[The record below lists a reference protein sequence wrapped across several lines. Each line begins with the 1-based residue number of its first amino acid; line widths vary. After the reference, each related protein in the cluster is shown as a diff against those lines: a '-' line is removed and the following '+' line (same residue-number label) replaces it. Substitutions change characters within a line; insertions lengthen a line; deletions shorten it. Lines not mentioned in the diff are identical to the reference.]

1 MYLPTA
7 CALPIK
13 NRKTSARPA
22 GSSPRHYTTLS
33 RVRKGGAVGAVH
45 LVPAPRPAIQRAMCY
60 TDAMTRDQVKEIL
73 DRVLAWPADE
83 QEKVARFVREVEERR
98 DDITDEEWEIIE
110 ARAARRDLATD
121 KEVEQVFGRY
131 RSV

>member
-1 MYLPTA
+1 
-7 CALPIK
+7 
-13 NRKTSARPA
+13 
-22 GSSPRHYTTLS
+22 
-33 RVRKGGAVGAVH
+33 
-45 LVPAPRPAIQRAMCY
+45 MCY

-73 DRVLAWPADE
+73 DRVLAWPADD

-110 ARAARRDLATD
+110 ARAARRDLASE

-131 RSV
+131 RSA